1 MIARRRTQKDGRDVR
16 VEVLT
21 LELGDELGESLLV
34 GLDGDGGEKG
44 LDVLSRGG
52 GLHVPSE
59 QQQGKGGGRVRVR
72 PKISRRGRGNE
83 VDGFRRGGGGSYVS
97 TGGEEHVGGDVLHL
111 AQISLSEGGLRA
123 WKRKGER
130 AKALAGRNEAGS
142 KIVDTRPTIGIS
154 RLESA
159 TSLKSASYFHLD

>member
-52 GLHVPSE
+52 GLHVPSA
-59 QQQGKGGGRVRVR
+59 QQQGK
-72 PKISRRGRGNE
+72 
-83 VDGFRRGGGGSYVS
+83 
-97 TGGEEHVGGDVLHL
+97 
-111 AQISLSEGGLRA
+111 
-123 WKRKGER
+123 
-130 AKALAGRNEAGS
+130 
-142 KIVDTRPTIGIS
+142 
-154 RLESA
+154 
-159 TSLKSASYFHLD
+159 